1 MNYNCAPNSF
11 SVSES
16 QPALPR
22 VSEAVEG
29 TLLGIATRPASKAP
43 MNEICSARIT
53 VARGVEHDARGNPG
67 PRQVTVL
74 TSGGWDAAC
83 DELGADR
90 LPWTARRANLLIDG
104 VELANK
110 VGYELRVGDA
120 ILVITGETRPCGR
133 MDKAHPG
140 LKHSLQ
146 PDWRGGVC
154 CRVIRSGDVAIGCNV
169 TLARNVLRQLVWV
182 VYLRGRR
189 TYKAGRSTAG
199 RVARQLGLKRQS
211 FHG

>member
-1 MNYNCAPNSF
+1 MNYSCAPNSF
-11 SVSES
+11 NVSKG
-16 QPALPR
+16 QPASPR

-29 TLLGIATRPASKAP
+29 RLLGIATRPASKAP
-43 MNEICSARIT
+43 MNEVFAARIT
-53 VARGVEHDARGNPG
+53 VARGVEYDARGSPG

-74 TSGGWDAAC
+74 TRDGWDAAC
-83 DELGADR
+83 GELGANH
-90 LPWTARRANLLIDG
+90 LPWTGRRSNLLIDG
-104 VELANK
+104 VELSNK
-110 VGYELRVGDA
+110 VGYELRVGSA

-140 LKHSLQ
+140 LKHALQ
-146 PDWRGGVC
+146 PNWRGGVC

-182 VYLRGRR
+182 IYLRGRR

-199 RVARQLGLKRQS
+199 RVARQLGLKR
-211 FHG
+211 